1 MSVVGSEIDA
11 WAMNTRPTQIKR
23 HKLLLVILIAL
34 GTTACS
40 AAVAARAHDGS
51 TVERAGSY
59 HWPVKPF
66 DQPHPV
72 RGVFGDPRTT
82 FNGPPTPAGL
92 NGPGIFLYHFGV
104 DISAP
109 AGTPVYPVRS
119 GVAHLRSGETVV
131 VSSGAGEAFEYWH
144 IVPAVD
150 EGEHV
155 TAYTTVLGRIRAGE
169 CEHVHL
175 TELQDGRPVNPLAP
189 GHLTPYGDHTR
200 PCVTAARFRDAR
212 TGRELLPEFVHGRV
226 EIAVSASDTS
236 SMAVP
241 GRWSGLPIVPARIT
255 WRIERAKDG
264 RVVRRPCE
272 AFDVRTSLPRAPFWS
287 TYARGTRQN
296 AATFAGHKLMRQP
309 GVYLFRL
316 AANFDTGRLGRRDDV
331 YVLVVE
337 ASDSGGNV
345 GTARFVFTVHKSG
358 YFA

>member
-1 MSVVGSEIDA
+1 
-11 WAMNTRPTQIKR
+11 MNTQPTQINR
-23 HKLLLVILIAL
+23 RRLLLVILIAL

-40 AAVAARAHDGS
+40 AAVAARAHEGS
-51 TVERAGSY
+51 AVEQPGSY

-92 NGPGIFLYHFGV
+92 KGPGIFIYHFGV

-119 GVAHLRSGETVV
+119 GIAHLQSGETVV
-131 VSSGAGEAFEYWH
+131 VSGSAGEAFEYWH
-144 IVPAVD
+144 IVPAVR

-175 TELQDGRPVNPLAP
+175 TELQDGRPVNPLAS
-189 GHLTPYGDHTR
+189 GHLTPYADHTK
-200 PCVTAARFRDAR
+200 PCVTGARFRDSR
-212 TGRELLPEFVHGRV
+212 TGRDLLPEFVHGRV
-226 EIAVSASDTS
+226 EIAISASDTS

-264 RVVRRPCE
+264 RLIRRPCE
-272 AFDVRTSLPRAPFWS
+272 AFDVRTSLPRASFWS

-337 ASDSGGNV
+337 ASDTGGNV
-345 GTARFVFTVHKSG
+345 GTGRFVFTVHKPG